1 MFLLKKILAGWLMP
15 LPLCLTLLVLGL
27 WLIWTSKQINLG
39 RFLLTC
45 GVLLLLLFSNR
56 FVSTWLIRPLERAF
70 PPQPEFIAGE
80 ALPAELNDCRF
91 VVVLGGGHADAPH
104 WSAINR
110 LSDSSR
116 GRLAEG
122 VRILRVLPHAKLVL
136 TGVGQGTGASHA
148 AIMAEAAISLG
159 IDADRIVRL
168 ETPRDTEEEAEEL
181 SKMLGAEP
189 FALVTSAWHLR
200 RATALMRNRGLNPV
214 PSPCDYTSGP
224 RRPRSWK
231 DFLWDTESIGRS
243 SWAVYERLGFIW
255 AKGRGKI

>member
-1 MFLLKKILAGWLMP
+1 MFLLKKIVAGWLMP
-15 LPLCLTLLVLGL
+15 LPLCLTLLVIGL

-45 GVLLLLLFSNR
+45 GIILLLLFSNR
-56 FVSTWLIRPLERAF
+56 FVSTWLIRPLERVY
-70 PPQPEFIAGE
+70 PPHPEFVAGE
-80 ALPAELNDCRF
+80 ALPVELSDCRF
-91 VVVLGGGHADAPH
+91 VVVLGGGHADTPH

-122 VRILRVLPHAKLVL
+122 LRILRALPGASLVL
-136 TGVGQGTGASHA
+136 TGGAPSGGPTHA
-148 AIMAEAAISLG
+148 AIMAEAAVSLG
-159 IDADRIVRL
+159 VDANRIVRL
-168 ETPRDTEEEAEEL
+168 ETPRDTEEEAVEL
-181 SKMLGAEP
+181 SKLLGSEP

-214 PSPCDYTSGP
+214 PSPCDYTS
-224 RRPRSWK
+224 RPAGKRSWK

-243 SWAVYERLGFIW
+243 SWAVYERLGFLW